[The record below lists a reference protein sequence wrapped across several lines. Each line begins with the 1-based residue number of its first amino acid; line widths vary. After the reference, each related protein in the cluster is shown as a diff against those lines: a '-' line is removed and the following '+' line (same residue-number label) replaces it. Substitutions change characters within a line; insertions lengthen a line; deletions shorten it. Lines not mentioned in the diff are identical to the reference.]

1 MPAQAAPAL
10 PEQAEATSSHLDRT
24 VLDELKSMANG
35 SSEIVARIGRL
46 YLSQSAERVSE
57 VLDAVRNHDL
67 ERLAMAAHAL
77 KSMSY
82 NIGAR
87 GIAERA
93 AAFEQSA
100 RVEQRMITPAAASAL
115 EAELAQVHTELA
127 RLIA

>member
-1 MPAQAAPAL
+1 
-10 PEQAEATSSHLDRT
+10 
-24 VLDELKSMANG
+24 
-35 SSEIVARIGRL
+35 
-46 YLSQSAERVSE
+46 
-57 VLDAVRNHDL
+57 
-67 ERLAMAAHAL
+67 MAAHAL

-115 EAELAQVHTELA
+115 EAELAQVHAELA